1 MALRNYI
8 YLMLLTLAV
17 GQPMA
22 VVAQP
27 LTESVDALEALFGKH
42 AGVRRTRTKG
52 LCAKGFFIGT
62 AEARA
67 PVSYTHLTLPT
78 ILLV

>member
-27 LTESVDALEALFGKH
+27 LKESVDALEALFGKH
-42 AGVRRTRTKG
+42 AGVRRTQTKVPRH
-52 LCAKGFFIGT
+52 
-62 AEARA
+62 E
-67 PVSYTHLTLPT
+67 H
-78 ILLV
+78 